1 MNNLQEHDHEPH
13 QHHQQFKVIVNGRPK
28 EVDRRELTFDEVVRL
43 AFPGPHGP
51 NIVFTVT
58 YRKAEGNKEGT
69 LVQGQN
75 VEVKDGTVFN
85 VTKTDKS

>member
-1 MNNLQEHDHEPH
+1 MENVQEQSVEKH
-13 QHHQQFKVIVNGRPK
+13 QHREEFKIIVNGRPK
-28 EVDRRELTFDEVVRL
+28 EVDARELTFDRVVTL

-69 LVQGQN
+69 LVQGQE
-75 VEVKDGTVFN
+75 VKVKDGTVFN